1 MIQKMFEGAYLRQ
14 LDNIVQWSEMDVFQ
28 RESVSQH
35 SFKVAVFTDVL
46 IQDIFGHIRS
56 EDTRYET
63 VWRFKLNCVEYALF
77 HDFDEALIRRDISHV
92 TKYNRFNGQEIRRN
106 LNDLAD
112 YLAKNEILS
121 DATSGAFF
129 YDTIL
134 HPGIYEKRFVKL
146 CDWLAMAFF
155 IRREQRMGNV
165 NMKMEDTTVYN
176 GVRSAI
182 EEVKKMLESNEC
194 FKNLEPNFAPLETIM
209 KMIYEQRN

>member
-35 SFKVAVFTDVL
+35 SFKVAIFTRVL
-46 IQDIFGHIRS
+46 LQDIFGDPDEGS
-56 EDTRYET
+56 MLYAPLQD
-63 VWRFKLNCVEYALF
+63 FKLKCVDYALF

-92 TKYNRFNGQEIRRN
+92 TKYNRFNGPEIRRN
-106 LNDLAD
+106 LNELAD
-112 YLAKNEILS
+112 YLAKTEILS
-121 DATSGAFF
+121 DELSGKYC

-134 HPGIYEKRFVKL
+134 HPFLYVKRFVKL

-182 EEVKKMLESNEC
+182 EEVKKTLENNEC
-194 FKNLEPNFAPLETIM
+194 FKNLEPNFVPLETIM